1 MEQNRNLSGIIDTIQ
16 DEGPAPSLTSGLPGG
31 DDDMH
36 AVDRDLDFREPPA
49 ARHGYIRWLSF
60 ALLVLVIVSGAAGIA
75 WQLLPDSP
83 EQALVENSGNDAWTA
98 IRDAA
103 EEVAISPQ
111 AVTNSQA
118 PGAASP
124 LQEIHAGQA
133 QIIARLDELAATV
146 EDDRNRNA
154 ARWAEYDVQVKQLQD
169 ERRQDLDALSASI
182 VALQQRS
189 EQQAAAAGTPSAAPT
204 AAVQGVTGDPA
215 AGDGEWVVNVVSST
229 REKPVRDMMGKLQQQ
244 GIAVELRT
252 ATVDDTLRYRLQVP
266 GFATR
271 DAARRYADQLNT
283 EHGLKGAWPS
293 RK

>member
-1 MEQNRNLSGIIDTIQ
+1 
-16 DEGPAPSLTSGLPGG
+16 
-31 DDDMH
+31 
-36 AVDRDLDFREPPA
+36 
-49 ARHGYIRWLSF
+49 
-60 ALLVLVIVSGAAGIA
+60 
-75 WQLLPDSP
+75 
-83 EQALVENSGNDAWTA
+83 
-98 IRDAA
+98 
-103 EEVAISPQ
+103 
-111 AVTNSQA
+111 
-118 PGAASP
+118 

-182 VALQQRS
+182 VALQQHS
-189 EQQAAAAGTPSAAPT
+189 EQQAAAAGTPPAAST